1 MDTNTQVRPVETPP
15 AAKAK
20 KPIYKR
26 WWAIALATVFVIG
39 GISQAMGGGDD
50 AKPVA
55 DEPAASA
62 PVEEKSEPKAK
73 EPVEEAPDA
82 TQALAKPK
90 PIPPK
95 PTMTVAQEEALEAAE
110 SYLDSGH
117 FSKKGLFDQLTS
129 EYGEGF
135 AKKDVTFALNHVKAD
150 YNAEAREAAE
160 SYLDSGHFSH
170 NSLMDQLTSEYG
182 EQFTEAQAAQ
192 AVKSVGL

>member
-1 MDTNTQVRPVETPP
+1 MDTNTQVKPVETPP

-26 WWAIALATVFVIG
+26 WWAIALAAAFVIG

-50 AKPVA
+50 AQPVA
-55 DEPAASA
+55 DKSAASA
-62 PVEEKSEPKAK
+62 PVKEKSEPNA
-73 EPVEEAPDA
+73 EEAPA
-82 TQALAKPK
+82 PKPK
-90 PIPPK
+90 PVPPK
-95 PTMTVAQEEALEAAE
+95 PTMTVAQKEALEAAE
-110 SYLDSGH
+110 SYLESGH

-182 EQFTEAQAAQ
+182 AQFTKAQAAQ